1 MKVTNKGYGQ
11 QDIGI
16 YRSEWK
22 PNPAVTKQDHEI
34 SVGNTEVRHFTCQ
47 SCSLPFSM
55 NMPPGSTKA
64 KSKLMRPGSNIS
76 TEKNVRKI
84 DGSNQI
90 KANNNIQI

>member
-16 YRSEWK
+16 YRSEWT

-47 SCSLPFSM
+47 SCILPFSM

-64 KSKLMRPGSNIS
+64 KSKLKCPNCY
-76 TEKNVRKI
+76 TEQV
-84 DGSNQI
+84 
-90 KANNNIQI
+90 A

>member
-47 SCSLPFSM
+47 SCSLPFSQS
-55 NMPPGSTKA
+55 MPPGSEKHQ
-64 KSKLMRPGSNIS
+64 SKIICPNCY
-76 TEKNVRKI
+76 TEQV
-84 DGSNQI
+84 G
-90 KANNNIQI
+90 